1 MSLDTLSS
9 DAKVAAVLE
18 LKGGVAAKLGL
29 RTGDTVTWKKPAT

>member
-1 MSLDTLSS
+1 
-9 DAKVAAVLE
+9 VLE